1 MKKNYFFTLL
11 LTLCFSAIT
20 FGQGLEPFTNSNA
33 TSAYA
38 DDSFVG
44 EGGITWTYVAS
55 RDDDGTA
62 GVTAPALML
71 RRVSDDSKITS
82 STISGGIGDF
92 SVKLYKGFT
101 GGGNRQVELFV
112 NGVSRGTSVPFD
124 DFDEHV
130 FTVSGINVTGNVVI
144 EIKNT
149 TSKQVII
156 DDISWTAPSSDP
168 TIAIT
173 NPSDNQVFPGSTTE
187 VPIILSV
194 SNFILSGDN
203 GSELSDNTGDGY
215 IKGTLQASGEAPG
228 TKNIFTT
235 TPEPATVEAG
245 KSYTITAELVDNSGA
260 SLSPKVEAI
269 ISFSVDF
276 PCDIVLDN
284 YVSTCVTET
293 AGVDTYDISI
303 PFTGGNTSTYTLTAD
318 SGTIGGDDPS
328 TNASGTITITGVTEG
343 TDVVFTLKGDVAN
356 SNCDL
361 TRNISS
367 PTCIA
372 FPVIEDFDYDDGA
385 ILGAQPAWTTLNSGD
400 DMLVATGNLDYTGL
414 KASTGRLLEFDES
427 GSETYTSFKDVSS
440 GTVYAS
446 FLLKVTAF
454 QTNASPDL
462 TDGGYIASLAGSTS
476 GYDARFWVRPN
487 PGTGTGETT
496 FDIGYG
502 TESSNPTFTSG
513 TYELN
518 EVIFVVMAYDMDN
531 AMVSTWINPAAASFE
546 GTIPAATLSSTDSN
560 PPSAINLFVLRQ
572 DSDQETPFVQI
583 DALRISNSWAEV
595 TPKDVVASV
604 DRNAIDGFATY
615 PNPITDKRF
624 TISSNSTNVKQVAI
638 FNVLG
643 KKVFT
648 STFSGNTKNVD
659 IAGINS
665 GIYILK
671 VTENGKTATK
681 KLVIK

>member
-1 MKKNYFFTLL
+1 MKKNYLFTFI
-11 LTLCFSAIT
+11 LTLCFSLLSL
-20 FGQGLEPFTNSNA
+20 GQGAEPFTNSNA
-33 TSAYA
+33 TTSYA
-38 DDSFVG
+38 DNSFVG
-44 EGGITWTYVAS
+44 EGGITWSYVAS
-55 RDDDGTA
+55 RDDAGTA

-71 RRVSDDSKITS
+71 RRSSDDSKITS
-82 STISGGIGDF
+82 SAISGGIGDF

-101 GGGNRQVELFV
+101 GGGNRQVELFI
-112 NGVSRGTSVPFD
+112 NGVSKGTSIAFD
-124 DFDEHV
+124 DTDEHI
-130 FTVSGINVTGNVVI
+130 FTVPGINVTGNVVI
-144 EIKNT
+144 EIKNI
-149 TSKQVII
+149 TSKQVIL
-156 DDISWTAPSSDP
+156 DDITWTAPSSDP

-173 NPSDNQVFPGSTTE
+173 NPSENQVFSGSTTE
-187 VPIILSV
+187 VPITLSI
-194 SNFILSGDN
+194 SNFNLSGDN
-203 GSELSDNTGDGY
+203 GSEMSDNTGDGY

-235 TPEPATVEAG
+235 TPESATVEAG

-269 ISFSVDF
+269 VSFSVDF
-276 PCDIVLDN
+276 PCDIMLDN
-284 YVSTCVTET
+284 YTSTCVAET
-293 AGVDTYDISI
+293 AGVDTYDVSI

-318 SGTIGGDDPS
+318 SGTIGGDNPS
-328 TNASGTITITGVTEG
+328 TSASGTITISGIAEG
-343 TDVVFTLKGDVAN
+343 TDVAFTLKGDVAN

-372 FPVIEDFDYDDGA
+372 FPVIEDFDYADGA
-385 ILGAQPAWTTLNSGD
+385 ILGDESAWTKLNSGD

-414 KASTGRLLEFDES
+414 KASTGNLLKFDES
-427 GSETYTSFKDVSS
+427 GSETYTSFKDINS

-454 QTNASPDL
+454 QTNTAPDL
-462 TDGGYIASLAGSTS
+462 TDGGYIAALAGSTS

-531 AMVSTWINPAAASFE
+531 AMVSTWINPAASSFE
-546 GTIPAATLSSTDSN
+546 GTTPAATLSSTDSN
-560 PPSAINLFVLRQ
+560 PPASINLFVLRQ
-572 DSDQETPFVQI
+572 DSNSETPFIEI

-595 TPKDVVASV
+595 TPKEGTASV
-604 DRNAIDGFATY
+604 SRNEIEGFTTY
-615 PNPITDKRF
+615 PNPITNNEF
-624 TISSNSTNVKQVAI
+624 TITSSNSSKKQVAI

-643 KKVFT
+643 KNVLSSSFT
-648 STFSGNTKNVD
+648 GTKSTLDVST
-659 IAGINS
+659 ISS

-671 VTENGKTATK
+671 VTEEGKTATK
-681 KLVIK
+681 KLVIR